1 MKLLQLSSSNP
12 DFKTINF
19 EPGLNIIVGLQLSE
33 DEKKTI
39 NGIGKSLSLI
49 LVHLMFGAKLDNKKP
64 KEKKLKNFLK
74 DYGDFQLNFIHN
86 SYEYQIVKNF
96 SKTEFYINEQKISQ
110 KDYPSKLNEIFK
122 IDEDLTFRRVFNC
135 FARRYGGD
143 YYSDPLRQQGQPS
156 SDYYQRLTNLK
167 LLGIDTTL
175 VKEQYK
181 IKEQINKL
189 EKAEEVIKEY
199 EKVLDKTNLKDLQ
212 DEYSKLIQ
220 DKKDFKIAPNYSTI
234 KEEADKLTKDLQIL
248 RNEIQKIKNTIEK
261 KKYNLKASSNINI
274 DTKEIETLY
283 NEALFFFEDKVK
295 QRLEDAQKFHNTLIS
310 NRKKRIELE
319 IKELLLEQE
328 TKDKDFESL
337 AIRRDRILEIL
348 NTQGALEEYSSI
360 EERIK
365 YLYDEIKKLTRYE
378 EALSEFKK
386 EKSALTVESALIKEK
401 SIIYLENEKVYL
413 EKIENNF
420 RTIVKKFYDNH
431 GGSLK
436 LKDTKN
442 AKYLYDIH
450 IEIPRGASQA
460 IGEVEI
466 FCYDVLLY
474 TLNKNLINFLAHDG
488 IIFSEMDPRQKAM
501 IFKIIIELINQYDLQ
516 YFVNIG
522 ENSLKEILEQDILS
536 SEEKSYIKES
546 LILKLFDKDPKSWL
560 MGTEFS

>member
-1 MKLLQLSSSNP
+1 MKLLQLSSNNKN
-12 DFKTINF
+12 FKTINF
-19 EPGLNIIVGLQLSE
+19 KQGLNIVAGLQLSD

-49 LVHLMFGAKLDNKKP
+49 LVHLMFGAKLNNNRP

-74 DYGDFQLNFIHN
+74 EYGEFQLTFMHN
-86 SYEYQIVKNF
+86 NNEYQIVKDF
-96 SKTEFYINEQKISQ
+96 AKPEFYINEQKITQ
-110 KDYPSKLNEIFK
+110 KDYPSKLNEIFE
-122 IDEDLTFRRVFNC
+122 INEDLTFKRIFNC

-143 YYSDPLRQQGQPS
+143 YYSDPLRQQGQPLT
-156 SDYYQRLTNLK
+156 DYYQRLTNLK
-167 LLGIDTTL
+167 LLGIDTSL
-175 VKEQYK
+175 VNEQFK

-212 DEYSKLIQ
+212 DEYNRLIQ
-220 DKKDFKIAPNYSTI
+220 DKKDFKIAPNYSAL
-234 KEEADKLTKDLQIL
+234 KEEADELTKQLQTL
-248 RNEIQKIKNTIEK
+248 RNKIQKIKNTIEK
-261 KKYNLKASSNINI
+261 KKYNLESSDNVNI
-274 DTKEIETLY
+274 DTKEIERLY
-283 NEALFFFEDKVK
+283 NEAQFFFNDKVIK
-295 QRLEDAQKFHNTLIS
+295 RLEDAQNFHNTLIA
-310 NRKKRIELE
+310 NRKKRIEVE
-319 IKELLLEQE
+319 IQELSLLLKEKDTLCNDIA
-328 TKDKDFESL
+328 TK
-337 AIRRDRILEIL
+337 RDERLKIL
-348 NTQGALEEYSSI
+348 NTQGAFEEFNSI

-365 YLYDEIKKLTRYE
+365 YLYDDIKKLTRYQ

-386 EKSALTVESALIKEK
+386 EKSALNVKSALIKEK
-401 SIIYLENEKVYL
+401 SIIYLENEKKYL
-413 EKIENNF
+413 EEIENSF
-420 RTIVKKFYDNH
+420 RKIVKKFYDNH

-474 TLNKNLINFLAHDG
+474 TLNKNIINFLAHDG
-488 IIFSEMDPRQKAM
+488 IIFSEMDPRQKAV
-501 IFKIIIELINQYDLQ
+501 IFKIVIDLINNYDLQ

-522 ENSLKEILEQDILS
+522 ENSLIEVLEQDILS
-536 SEEKSYIKES
+536 NEEKTYIEES

-560 MGTEFS
+560 MGEEFN